1 MLKWFASNSDDVW
14 AYAAVGITLLLP
26 IVVIVSFALAVLSA
40 RRSDGDRAVLCFF
53 IGLGTAVANVL
64 WHSFFAPWEV
74 G

>member
-14 AYAAVGITLLLP
+14 AYGAVGFALATP

-40 RRSDGDRAVLCFF
+40 RRSDWDRAVLCFV
-53 IGLGTAVANVL
+53 IGFATAVANVV
-64 WHSFFAPWEV
+64 WHSLFAPWEV